1 MATEY
6 NALVM
11 NETDGAVSFVYTTI
25 SSSKMPNIINGESGH
40 HICYVKT
47 LTELLAKQLVQL
59 TDQYDL
65 DEEAISKI
73 ALASSLHD
81 IGKCCIP
88 HAILDKQGSLTPIEY
103 DIVKKHTVFG
113 VELIEKAGDTLDP
126 EIKAYARDVC
136 LHHHERFD
144 GTGYPDGLKGD
155 DIPIWAQIVSIA
167 DAYDAITSERS
178 YKSAL
183 SRDVALEMI
192 TNGMCGVFNPLLIQ
206 CLIHV
211 ADHKELE
218 DVRSNLITS
227 RAVHIDP

>member
-113 VELIEKAGDTLDP
+113 VELIEKAGDKLDP

-167 DAYDAITSERS
+167 DAYDAVS
-178 YKSAL
+178 YTHLTLPTIA
-183 SRDVALEMI
+183 
-192 TNGMCGVFNPLLIQ
+192 
-206 CLIHV
+206 
-211 ADHKELE
+211 
-218 DVRSNLITS
+218 
-227 RAVHIDP
+227 